1 MKTKLMLIAGSS
13 DLVGAEIDGT
23 DDSLYNRQHSF
34 GNLLANKLDRVPVNI
49 AMAGSTNQGIS
60 RSVLEWFDSQYD
72 DITMDVFVLVGWTE
86 SLRMEIPASFDYPWE
101 TINTSIDWFPNESI
115 KYNRVNLGYKGGK
128 DERNALRYYQE
139 FLANND
145 IYMEISSAKDVLMLE
160 YFFKVHNIEYL
171 MCNTLNM
178 FSKNRHSDFYTDM
191 IDQAYYYNM
200 MDNDAAFYWKYKN
213 LGYSNPKA
221 KYWHH
226 GEIPHQ
232 LYAEELYKFLSIR
245 DKNE

>member
-34 GNLLANKLDRVPVNI
+34 GNLLANKLDRLPMNI
-49 AMAGSTNQGIS
+49 AMAGSTNEGIS
-60 RSVLEWFDSQYD
+60 RNVLEWFDSQYD
-72 DITMDVFVLVGWTE
+72 DTTMDVFVLVGWTE
-86 SLRMEIPASFDYPWE
+86 SLRIEIPAGFDYPWE
-101 TINTSIDWFPNESI
+101 TTNVSVDWFPTESK
-115 KYNRVNLGYKGGK
+115 KYNRVNLGYDGEKY
-128 DERNALRYYQE
+128 ERKTIRYYQE
-139 FLANND
+139 FLTNND
-145 IYMEISSAKDVLMLE
+145 TYMEISSARGVLMLE
-160 YFFKVHNIEYL
+160 YFFKTLKIEYL

-178 FSKNRHSDFYTDM
+178 FSKNRHCDFYTGK
-191 IDQAYYYNM
+191 IDQASYYNM

-213 LGYSNPKA
+213 LGYSNSKA

-232 LYAEELYKFLSIR
+232 LYAEELYKFLSMR
-245 DKNE
+245 YKNE